1 MTPSNDSG
9 IFGSLGSM
17 FSSMKISNK
26 IWVGVSFLVVGFAFS
41 TYLGFKQTGHQQK
54 LIESLTQDVFPA
66 TQHCQTAIAAFDMQ
80 AKFFTDAVMMGEAE
94 LLEKAALQGERVGEA
109 LDEVA
114 QFQTLGEEFQQE
126 SQSLG
131 QDIKSYTADAVRVYE
146 ALSGFDVDESTQQEA
161 AQLAETQKELA
172 ARLDGL
178 KKTSSTHLVD
188 NLGAMA
194 AQARRQNTINLSV
207 FFSMLAVAA
216 TVLWLIIRLGISK
229 PLERA
234 VALANSVRQGDLSH
248 RLNLNKSDEI
258 GMLARSLDDMADG
271 LERMASL
278 AEGIASGDLTQEV
291 KVSGERDRFGRSL
304 ANMVENLNSMMGEI
318 LISSGRVNDGASLIS
333 SSSDSLSNGAS
344 DQAASLQEITASM
357 AELTSGT
364 ETNAENAQQ
373 AETIA
378 RKTQETAGKG
388 VEKVEVLTRAM
399 GEMSEASAEIA
410 KIIKV
415 IDDIAFQTNLLALNA
430 AVEAARAGKHGK
442 GFAVVAEEVRNLAG
456 RSAKAARETTGL
468 IERAIDRVENGTSL
482 TAETAE
488 TFSEIREGVVETTD
502 LMGKIANASKQQAAG
517 INEISNGMQ
526 QIDSITQRN
535 AAGSE
540 EMASAAQDLS
550 LQARGLQ
557 EMLGRFR
564 LKNADSLMAGPVA
577 LPEGMDDGFSGE
589 EYEAPIDLVSADSGW

>member
-1 MTPSNDSG
+1 MASNKSQG
-9 IFGSLGSM
+9 VLGSVGSL

-41 TYLGFKQTGHQQK
+41 TYLGFKQTGNQQQ
-54 LIESLTQDVFPA
+54 LISSLTDDVFPA
-66 TQHCQTAIAAFDMQ
+66 TQYCQTAIAGFDMQ

-94 LLEKAALQGERVGEA
+94 LLEKAAAEGDKVCEA
-109 LDEVA
+109 LTEVA
-114 QFQTLGEEFQQE
+114 KFQTLGDEFQEE
-126 SQSLG
+126 SVSLN
-131 QDIKSYTADAVRVYE
+131 QAINRYTVDAVRVYE
-146 ALSGFDVDESTQQEA
+146 ALSGFDVEESVQAEA
-161 AQLAETQKELA
+161 ATLAEKQKDLA

-178 KKTSSTHLVD
+178 KLASSTNLVD
-188 NLGAMA
+188 NLEAMA
-194 AQARRQNTINLSV
+194 AQARTQNTITLVV
-207 FFSMLAVAA
+207 FFTMLAVAA

-234 VALANSVRQGDLSH
+234 VALANSVREGDLSH
-248 RLNLNKSDEI
+248 RLNLDKGDEI
-258 GMLARSLDDMADG
+258 GLLAKALDEMADG
-271 LERMASL
+271 LEGMANL
-278 AEGIASGDLTQEV
+278 AEGIADGDLTQDV
-291 KVSGERDRFGRSL
+291 KVASDRDRFGRSL

-357 AELTSGT
+357 AELTAGT
-364 ETNAENAQQ
+364 QKNAENAQQ

-378 RKTQETAGKG
+378 RRTQEAAGKG
-388 VEKVEVLTRAM
+388 VDKVEVLTGAM
-399 GEMSEASAEIA
+399 AEMSEASAEIA

-468 IERAIDRVENGTSL
+468 IERAIDRVENGTAL

-488 TFSEIREGVVETTD
+488 TFSAIREGVVETTD
-502 LMGKIANASKQQAAG
+502 LMGKIADASRNQATG

-564 LKNADSLMAGPVA
+564 LKNA
-577 LPEGMDDGFSGE
+577 EGMLGSEIRPSDEFDDGFSGE
-589 EYEAPIDLVSADSGW
+589 EYAPPIDLVGADSGW

>member
-1 MTPSNDSG
+1 M
-9 IFGSLGSM
+9 
-17 FSSMKISNK
+17 
-26 IWVGVSFLVVGFAFS
+26 
-41 TYLGFKQTGHQQK
+41 
-54 LIESLTQDVFPA
+54 
-66 TQHCQTAIAAFDMQ
+66 
-80 AKFFTDAVMMGEAE
+80 
-94 LLEKAALQGERVGEA
+94 
-109 LDEVA
+109 
-114 QFQTLGEEFQQE
+114 
-126 SQSLG
+126 
-131 QDIKSYTADAVRVYE
+131 
-146 ALSGFDVDESTQQEA
+146 
-161 AQLAETQKELA
+161 
-172 ARLDGL
+172 
-178 KKTSSTHLVD
+178 
-188 NLGAMA
+188 
-194 AQARRQNTINLSV
+194 
-207 FFSMLAVAA
+207 
-216 TVLWLIIRLGISK
+216 
-229 PLERA
+229 
-234 VALANSVRQGDLSH
+234 ALANSVREGDLSH
-248 RLNLNKSDEI
+248 RLNLDKTDEI
-258 GMLARSLDDMADG
+258 GMLGQSLDAMADG
-271 LERMASL
+271 LERMAAL
-278 AEGIASGDLTQEV
+278 AEGIAGGDLTQEV
-291 KVSGERDRFGRSL
+291 TVSSDRDRFGRSL
-304 ANMVENLNSMMGEI
+304 ANMVKNLNSMMGEI

-364 ETNAENAQQ
+364 QTNAENAQQ
-373 AETIA
+373 AESIA
-378 RKTQETAGKG
+378 RKTQDAAGKG
-388 VEKVEVLTRAM
+388 VEKVEVLTKAM

-468 IERAIDRVENGTSL
+468 IERAIDRVENGTAL

-488 TFSEIREGVVETTD
+488 TFSEIREGVVDTTD
-502 LMGKIANASKQQAAG
+502 LMGKIASASKQQAAG

-564 LKNADSLMAGPVA
+564 LKDTDSLMSGGAYQAGD
-577 LPEGMDDGFSGE
+577 EDDGFSGE
-589 EYEAPIDLVSADSGW
+589 EYAPPIDLVSSDSGW